1 MSTDVARWWYLRS
14 VVGSLVTNR
23 GDSAMTDPLAVT
35 LTIPELKA
43 LVADAVRDALG
54 ASQNDELIDQR
65 ASPLG
70 VRRHGDA
77 VRRRIAEG
85 LPGATRIGRRWCLSR
100 SALNEE
106 LARLGRVD
114 PAAAPSAAERLRAE
128 LAR

>member
-1 MSTDVARWWYLRS
+1 
-14 VVGSLVTNR
+14 
-23 GDSAMTDPLAVT
+23 MTAPLAVT

-43 LVADAVRDALG
+43 LVAEAVRDALG
-54 ASQNDELIDQR
+54 GSQNNELIDQR

-100 SALNEE
+100 QALADE
-106 LARLGRVD
+106 LARLGRTE
-114 PAAAPSAAERLRAE
+114 PAPQPSATDRLRAE